1 MSVKTVVRYGVLVWL
16 GTLLINAHLI
26 GAVFLSRLHST
37 DLGEQ
42 LVETLCGIFSGA
54 WVAAWLM
61 TWLSVGARYPF
72 VPLIQIALLIWGFV
86 IWLRRPNLLN
96 AAVLSLL
103 GMCAGPVGVYVF
115 GYPVFFLPIAVIV
128 LLAGFLL
135 HRIWRHYA
143 ASRFTFEKEKKPW
156 SY

>member
-1 MSVKTVVRYGVLVWL
+1 MSIKTVVRYGVLVWL

-42 LVETLCGIFSGA
+42 LVETLFGIVSGA
-54 WVAAWLM
+54 WVTAWLM

-72 VPLIQIALLIWGFV
+72 ILLIQIALLISGFV
-86 IWLRRPNLLN
+86 LWLRRPNLFT

-115 GYPVFFLPIAVIV
+115 GYPVLFLPIAVIV

-143 ASRFTFEKEKKPW
+143 ASHFSFEKEKKPW